1 MLFLFVFLSPS
12 LWHLGWVIG
21 LDWKW
26 TLFRNSHLEK
36 LLVLQPVVPITGSW
50 RSADSLCPISVF
62 QWGKEWGRKRSK
74 PKWLGKTNNSKNGS
88 LFMPFSFNSA
98 LLVCT
103 LFSITTNIM
112 QILVKWQ
119 RLKVLVSISFSNGI
133 LKRQLNRF
141 HEVFVLHHKDHV
153 CTSQWSVTTHPP
165 LSGRSL
171 NQHQPLC
178 PSSDLH
184 LNFQRLYRR
193 RDWRWLD

>member
-21 LDWKW
+21 LDSRALKKDSKW

-36 LLVLQPVVPITGSW
+36 LLVLQPVVPIAGSW

-62 QWGKEWGRKRSK
+62 QWGKECGRKRTEK
-74 PKWLGKTNNSKNGS
+74 KWLGKTNNLSRK
-88 LFMPFSFNSA
+88 MA
-98 LLVCT
+98 LYSYHFPMILPCWLP

-119 RLKVLVSISFSNGI
+119 RLKVLVSICFSNGI

-141 HEVFVLHHKDHV
+141 HEVFVLHYKDHV

-171 NQHQPLC
+171 NQH
-178 PSSDLH
+178 
-184 LNFQRLYRR
+184 
-193 RDWRWLD
+193 